1 MAADVSKLLRRHD
14 QLKRKRSLIEQN
26 WREGYDYT
34 YPLRGAQL
42 ALSTGSGNT
51 ALDENA
57 AHSYARAQ
65 IAKHLRLD
73 AADAVR
79 TLASALVSGTTPGH
93 SRWVGYGVGRHRSGR
108 PAG

>member
-42 ALSTGSGNT
+42 ALSAGSGNT

-57 AHSYARAQ
+57 AHSYAGPRSA
-65 IAKHLRLD
+65 HLRLD
-73 AADAVR
+73 AADACAR
-79 TLASALVSGTTPGH
+79 SPR
-93 SRWVGYGVGRHRSGR
+93 RW
-108 PAG
+108 